1 MCSESKVS
9 LPQVHVQLLKML
21 QSLQLFDDLG
31 ATSGSSF
38 TIIIIRSEVSPRF
51 DKLNLNP

>member
-9 LPQVHVQLLKML
+9 LPQVHVQLPKML
-21 QSLQLFDDLG
+21 QSLRVFDDLG

-38 TIIIIRSEVSPRF
+38 TIISITGEVSPRF
-51 DKLNLNP
+51 DKWNLNS

>member
-9 LPQVHVQLLKML
+9 LPQVHVQLPKML
-21 QSLQLFDDLG
+21 QSLRVFDDLG

-38 TIIIIRSEVSPRF
+38 TIITITGEVSPRF
-51 DKLNLNP
+51 DK